1 MSKTSVISCR
11 VDEDMLATLDRLAA
25 AHDRSRAWVVNKLLV
40 EAAAAELRLLED
52 IEEGIAD
59 IDAGRFIAHEDF
71 MAQLEK
77 EFGYKRDSK
86 AA

>member
-40 EAAAAELRLLED
+40 EAAAAE
-52 IEEGIAD
+52 IEVLDNIDEGIAA
-59 IDAGRFIAHEDF
+59 IEAGDFCTHEDF
-71 MAQLEK
+71 VERLAAILE
-77 EFGYKRDSK
+77 EDRR